1 MITKEQA
8 FGMYKHIAKIYYIN
22 DGHPEIKYDWDWG
35 DISSTLNLSG
45 GDSFCCEIPFGM
57 IDDCKLILRPFRDIT
72 EQEWKPII
80 KIEKILYDSCV
91 IEFYSNCAKT
101 LRYNYLYFDHE
112 FNREIRNYE
121 YLPINKLGRKS
132 LEYLISIGID
142 VFNLKE
148 RGWAV
153 YESDL
158 KGENNETN

>member
-22 DGHPEIKYDWDWG
+22 DGHPEIKYDWNWG
-35 DISSTLNLSG
+35 DISSSLNLSG
-45 GDSFCCEIPFGM
+45 FGMGDSFCCEIP
-57 IDDCKLILRPFRDIT
+57 IDDCKLILRPFESMTDEEMSR
-72 EQEWKPII
+72 
-80 KIEKILYDSCV
+80 
-91 IEFYSNCAKT
+91 
-101 LRYNYLYFDHE
+101 
-112 FNREIRNYE
+112 FNSYYKMEVDTKNHY
-121 YLPINKLGRKS
+121 KLTPKS
-132 LEYLISIGID
+132 IGYLISIGID